1 LASHSARSLFDKN
14 LESAKSVGS
23 QKSRR
28 QQLSAWGDGMTS
40 ARGNALYR
48 YKAFISYSHGAD
60 NRLAPALRT
69 ALHGFAKPWYR
80 LRAMRVF
87 RDETGLAITSA
98 LWPSIEAALL
108 DSEYFL
114 LLASPDAAASE
125 WVQREVACWL
135 DRRPADHLLIA
146 LTHGEIRWNDAVH
159 DFDWNGTDALPPRLS
174 KAFDQVPKYVD
185 LRWARMATDLSL
197 RNPDFLTAVASV
209 ASTLQGQPLDELV
222 GEDVRQHRRTR
233 RVAAAAIVGLATLAV
248 AATVFGVI
256 ASQQRDEARRQEQIA
271 IRQEQIAVEQKQVAT
286 EQRDQARRR
295 LVQLN
300 VANGSRAADA
310 GDASA
315 ALLWFTEAAKLEAD
329 HPIEQSLLRTRLAS
343 LAGRHPRL
351 AQVWSAT
358 APIVPFGGVGFTPDG
373 AWVVVYPLEG
383 SVQAWDAQTAS
394 AAFKPLSSSVI
405 DIAVTP
411 QGRRL
416 LTVDTDGANL
426 WDTLTGEQVRSLAH
440 DTPVS
445 LARFTADGQHV
456 FTLTEDHTARVWDA
470 DAGREIAGL
479 QDVDEIFDAAVDGDM
494 VTLLIRSP
502 GNELALWDSRTQQS
516 VAFDKHNVVA
526 AELSADRRYVLTR
539 DDDKVAA
546 VWDGQTGRQVTSL
559 GDWQGVN
566 HTHLSPDG
574 QRVVMA
580 LQDGRALIWDIVTD
594 REVQTLQHQGAVL
607 GAAFSPDG
615 KRLATASTDQQAHVW
630 DIEAGKEVSPPLW
643 HEAIVSGVAFS
654 PDGKRLSTATGN
666 DVVRLWDL
674 AGAPGVTLP
683 HQESVRFAAFSPDGT
698 RVLTATNFTAQL
710 WDAIGTTGKAAFV
723 WTPGAQIYHA
733 TFSPDGAYALTASTD
748 HFARLWDVKTGK
760 ETAALSHP
768 RDVSYAAFSRDGKR
782 LLTASAELLLVWDVA
797 ALPQIPSEP
806 KVSLTHD
813 ELVLYGEFS
822 ADGREILG
830 VDFGGT
836 ARVWNVETAQERTEL
851 RRSEITLARLSP
863 DGRRMATAGVDRVL
877 RIWDTATGALVG
889 QLVAHEHRM
898 TVVAF
903 SPDGR
908 RVVTADE
915 ERVRIWD
922 TESGGAVT
930 PPMRHNDLVMH
941 AVFSADGTRVLT
953 ASRDG
958 TARVWNAASGQPITD
973 PLEHRWMV
981 RYAAFSPDGQQVV
994 TASEDRTARL
1004 WSLSPGSVDA
1014 EGWRRRAQLLAAR
1027 RIDETG
1033 AVVTIDTAPFLD
1045 LWENANHQ
1053 P

>member
-1 LASHSARSLFDKN
+1 
-14 LESAKSVGS
+14 
-23 QKSRR
+23 
-28 QQLSAWGDGMTS
+28 MIS
-40 ARGNALYR
+40 ARGKPLYR
-48 YKAFISYSHGAD
+48 YKAFISYSHSAD

-80 LRAMRVF
+80 LRTVRVF
-87 RDETGLAITSA
+87 RDETGLAITPA

-114 LLASPDAAASE
+114 LLASPEAAASE

-135 DRRPADHLLIA
+135 DRRPADQLLIA
-146 LTHGEIRWNDAVH
+146 LTRGEIHWNNAAH
-159 DFDWNGTDALPPRLS
+159 DFDWNGTDALPRRLS
-174 KAFDQVPKYVD
+174 QAFDQVPKYID
-185 LRWARMATDLSL
+185 LRWARTATDLSL

-209 ASTLQGQPLDELV
+209 TSTLQGRPLDELI

-248 AATVFGVI
+248 AASVFGVI
-256 ASQQRDEARRQEQIA
+256 ASQQRDEARRQE
-271 IRQEQIAVEQKQVAT
+271 RIAVEQQQIAT

-300 VANGSRAADA
+300 VANGSRVADA
-310 GDASA
+310 GDVSA
-315 ALLWFTEAAKLEAD
+315 ALLWFTEAAKVEAD
-329 HPIEQSLLRTRLAS
+329 HPVEQGLLRTRLAS

-351 AQVWSAT
+351 VQVWSAA
-358 APIVPFGGVGFTPDG
+358 APIVPFGGVGFTPDD

-383 SVQAWDAQTAS
+383 GIQAWDAQTAS
-394 AAFKPLSSSVI
+394 AAFKPPSSSVV

-416 LTVDTDGANL
+416 LTVDTDGAHL
-426 WDTLTGEQVRSLAH
+426 WDSLTGEQVRSLAH

-445 LARFTADGQHV
+445 WARFAADGQYV
-456 FTLTEDHTARVWDA
+456 FTLAEDRTARVWDA
-470 DAGREIAGL
+470 GAGREIAGH
-479 QDVDEIFDAAVDGDM
+479 QDVDEICDAAFDGDV
-494 VTLLIRSP
+494 VTLLIRSS
-502 GNELALWDSRTQQS
+502 GNTLALWNSRTKRRI
-516 VAFDKHNVVA
+516 AFDKHNAVA
-526 AELSADRRYVLTR
+526 AKLSADRRYVLTV

-546 VWDGQTGRQVTSL
+546 VWDSQTGRQVTSL

-566 HTHLSPDG
+566 HAHLSPDG

-607 GAAFSPDG
+607 DAAFSPDG

-630 DIEAGKEVSPPLW
+630 DIETGKEVSPPLW
-643 HEAIVSGVAFS
+643 HETIVSGVAFS
-654 PDGKRLSTATGN
+654 TDGKRLSTATVN
-666 DVVRLWDL
+666 DVVRLWEF
-674 AGAPGVTLP
+674 AGVPSVTLP

-698 RVLTATNFTAQL
+698 RVLTATDFTAQL
-710 WDAIGTTGKAAFV
+710 WDATGTAGKATFV

-733 TFSPDGAYALTASTD
+733 TFSPDGAYVLTASD
-748 HFARLWDVKTGK
+748 DDLARLWDVKTGK
-760 ETAALSHP
+760 EAAALPHQH
-768 RDVSYAAFSRDGKR
+768 RVRYAAFRRDGKM
-782 LLTASAELLLVWDVA
+782 LLTASGQQLGVWDVA
-797 ALPQIPSEP
+797 ALPQVPSEP

-813 ELVLYGEFS
+813 DQLVLYGEFS
-822 ADGREILG
+822 ADGREILS

-836 ARVWNVETAQERTEL
+836 ARVWNVETAQERIKL
-851 RRSEITLARLSP
+851 RRSEITVARLSP
-863 DGRRMATAGVDRVL
+863 DGRRMATAGKDRVL
-877 RIWDTATGALVG
+877 RIWDTATGAPVG
-889 QLVAHEHRM
+889 QPVPHEHRM

-908 RVVTADE
+908 RVVTANE

-922 TESGGAVT
+922 TESGSAIT
-930 PPMRHNDLVMH
+930 PPMQHDDLVMH
-941 AVFSADGTRVLT
+941 AVCSADGTQVLT
-953 ASRDG
+953 TSRDG

-973 PLEHRWMV
+973 PLKHRWMV
-981 RYAAFSPDGQQVV
+981 RYAEFSPDGQQVV

-1014 EGWRRRAQLLAAR
+1014 EGWMRRAQLLAAR

-1033 AVVTIDTAPFLD
+1033 AAVTIDTAQFLD
-1045 LWENANHQ
+1045 LWKNANHK

>member
-1 LASHSARSLFDKN
+1 MDLAT
-14 LESAKSVGS
+14 
-23 QKSRR
+23 
-28 QQLSAWGDGMTS
+28 DGMTS
-40 ARGNALYR
+40 ARGQTLYR
-48 YKAFISYSHGAD
+48 YKAFISYSHDAD

-146 LTHGEIRWNDAVH
+146 LTRGEICWSDATH
-159 DFDWNGTDALPPRLS
+159 DFDWNGTDALPRRLS
-174 KAFDQVPKYVD
+174 KTFDQVPKYLD

-209 ASTLQGQPLDELV
+209 ASTLQGRPLDELV

-233 RVAAAAIVGLATLAV
+233 RVAAAASVGLATLAV

-300 VANGSRAADA
+300 SANGLRAADA
-310 GDASA
+310 GDVSA
-315 ALLWFTEAAKLEAD
+315 ALLWYAEAAKLETD
-329 HPIEQSLLRTRLAS
+329 HPMEQAMLRTRLAS

-351 AQVWSAT
+351 TQVWSAAT
-358 APIVPFGGVGFTPDG
+358 PIGGVRFTTDG
-373 AWVVVYPLEG
+373 GWVVVYPRQG

-394 AAFKPLSSSVI
+394 AAFKPPSSPVV
-405 DIAVTP
+405 DVAGTP

-416 LTVDTDGANL
+416 LTVDTDGAHL
-426 WDTLTGEQVRSLAH
+426 WDTRTGEQVQSLAH

-445 LARFTADGQHV
+445 WTGFAADSQHV
-456 FTLTEDHTARVWDA
+456 LTLAGDRTARVWDA
-470 DAGREIAGL
+470 GAGREIAEL
-479 QDVDEIFDAAVDGDM
+479 RDVDEIFDAAFDGD
-494 VTLLIRSP
+494 VATLLIRSP
-502 GNELALWDSRTQQS
+502 GNELALWNSRTKRR
-516 VAFDKHNVVA
+516 VAFDKHNAVA
-526 AELSADRRYVLTR
+526 AELSADRRYVLTV
-539 DDDKVAA
+539 DDDALAA
-546 VWDGQTGRQVTSL
+546 VWDSKTGRQVTSL
-559 GDWQGVN
+559 GDWQGVDQAR
-566 HTHLSPDG
+566 LSPDG
-574 QRVVMA
+574 QRVA
-580 LQDGRALIWDIVTD
+580 LVSRYGWALIWDIATD
-594 REVQTLQHQGAVL
+594 REVRTVQHQGAVL

-615 KRLATASTDQQAHVW
+615 KRLATASTDRQARVW
-630 DIEAGKEVSPPLW
+630 DIETGKEVTPPLW
-643 HEAIVSGVAFS
+643 HETTVSRVAFS
-654 PDGKRLSTATGN
+654 PDGKRLATTTAN
-666 DVVRLWDL
+666 AVVRLWEL

-683 HQESVRFAAFSPDGT
+683 HHESVRFAAFSPDGT
-698 RVLTATNFTAQL
+698 RVLTATDFTAQL
-710 WDAIGTTGKAAFV
+710 WEATGTAGKAEFV

-733 TFSPDGAYALTASTD
+733 TFSPDGAYALSASED
-748 HFARLWDVKTGK
+748 RLARLWDVKTGK
-760 ETAALSHP
+760 QAAALPHP
-768 RDVSYAAFSRDGKR
+768 RRVRYAAFSRDRKM
-782 LLTASAELLLVWDVA
+782 LLTASDQRLVAWDVA
-797 ALPQIPSEP
+797 ALPQVPSEP
-806 KVSLTHD
+806 KISLRHD
-813 ELVLYGEFS
+813 APVLYGEFS
-822 ADGREILG
+822 ADGREVLS

-836 ARVWNVETAQERTEL
+836 VRVWNVETAQERTEL
-851 RRSEITLARLSP
+851 RRAEIILARLSL
-863 DGRRMATAGVDRVL
+863 DGRRMATVGEGSVL
-877 RIWDTATGALVG
+877 QSWDMATGAPSG
-889 QLVAHEHRM
+889 QPVPHEYRV
-898 TVVAF
+898 TAVAF

-908 RVVTADE
+908 QVVTATE
-915 ERVRIWD
+915 EGSVRIWD
-922 TESGGAVT
+922 TESGSAVT
-930 PPMRHNDLVMH
+930 PPMQHDDRVMH

-953 ASRDG
+953 ASRDR
-958 TARVWNAASGQPITD
+958 TARVWNAASGQPVTD
-973 PLEHRWMV
+973 PLQHGEMV
-981 RYAAFSPDGQQVV
+981 RYAEFSPDGQQVV

-1014 EGWRRRAQLLAAR
+1014 KGWMRRAQLLAAR

-1033 AVVTIDTAPFLD
+1033 AAVSIDTAQFLD
-1045 LWENANHQ
+1045 LWKDANDK